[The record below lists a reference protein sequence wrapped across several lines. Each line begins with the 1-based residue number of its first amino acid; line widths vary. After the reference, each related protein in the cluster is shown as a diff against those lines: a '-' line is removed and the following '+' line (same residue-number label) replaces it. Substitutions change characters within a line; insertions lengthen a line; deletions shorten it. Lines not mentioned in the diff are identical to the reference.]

1 MLAYHSTIHESTKC
15 SSNMM
20 VFGRDLA
27 LPIDVIAGTPP
38 LVDIPTC
45 PVVYVEWLRGALEKS
60 FKHAREALRQSATRQ
75 KRLYDQKAAE
85 HGYSVGQWVFR
96 WYPPAAHAKFG
107 SGWTGPYLVTRKI
120 SDLVYQIQGSKRSK
134 PKVVHLDHLKPYY
147 SNDDEVLVNWLE
159 EPTGAEEPEGL
170 LESPEDGAR
179 GLLTESEEEPEIEPE
194 VPMYDGYGIEDSK
207 EDSDER
213 VEQESS
219 KESNDAGAAS
229 ELGSLT
235 QPPLHTHGK
244 RTIRPPKRF
253 LQAIKSNS
261 PQLGSWFSF
270 PRW

>member
-1 MLAYHSTIHESTKC
+1 M
-15 SSNMM
+15 
-20 VFGRDLA
+20 
-27 LPIDVIAGTPP
+27 PIDVIAGTPP
-38 LVDIPTC
+38 IVDIPTC
-45 PVVYVEWLRGALEKS
+45 PVVYVEWLRGALDKS

-147 SNDDEVLVNWLE
+147 SNDDEELINWLE

-170 LESPEDGAR
+170 LESPDDGAR
-179 GLLTESEEEPEIEPE
+179 SLLTESKEEPEVEPE

-207 EDSDER
+207 EDSDVR

-229 ELGSLT
+229 ELGVNE
-235 QPPLHTHGK
+235 PLLRTGSK
-244 RTIRPPKRF
+244 RMIRRPNRF
-253 LQAIKSNS
+253 LQAITSNS
-261 PQLGSWFSF
+261 PQLGSRFSF